1 MGSDVLC
8 ANRIFSTQN
17 FDSRLP
23 AWGAIQP
30 DRQDRQYHLISILVP
45 RVGSDNIESHAF
57 IIIINFNSR
66 SLRVERYHGISAAGA
81 PVDFNSR
88 FLRGERYVTRQSN
101 IDIIVIS
108 ILDSCV
114 GSGRNVLPDARDE
127 SDFNSRS
134 LHGERYQ
141 EDNVILFDLKTS
153 ILVPCV
159 GSDDELLREA
169 KASTISILAP
179 RIESDRIRPVRI
191 HQNAFSIL
199 APRMGSDPSNF
210 VLHDLFLFQF
220 SLPVWGAT

>member
-1 MGSDVLC
+1 MISILAPCMGSDVLC

-66 SLRVERYHGISAAGA
+66 SLRVERY
-81 PVDFNSR
+81 
-88 FLRGERYVTRQSN
+88 
-101 IDIIVIS
+101 
-108 ILDSCV
+108 
-114 GSGRNVLPDARDE
+114 
-127 SDFNSRS
+127 
-134 LHGERYQ
+134 Q
-141 EDNVILFDLKTS
+141 EDNVILFDLKIS

-179 RIESDRIRPVRI
+179 R
-191 HQNAFSIL
+191 
-199 APRMGSDPSNF
+199 MGSDIICS
-210 VLHDLFLFQF
+210 F
-220 SLPVWGAT
+220 SIMSPGIFNSRSPYGKRHSFRSL

>member
-1 MGSDVLC
+1 MREPHFLYSKF
-8 ANRIFSTQN
+8 RFS
-17 FDSRLP
+17 LP

-66 SLRVERYHGISAAGA
+66 SLR
-81 PVDFNSR
+81 
-88 FLRGERYVTRQSN
+88 GERYVTRQSN

-108 ILDSCV
+108 TLDSCV

-179 RIESDRIRPVRI
+179 CIESDRIRPVRI
-191 HQNAFSIL
+191 HQNAFSIF